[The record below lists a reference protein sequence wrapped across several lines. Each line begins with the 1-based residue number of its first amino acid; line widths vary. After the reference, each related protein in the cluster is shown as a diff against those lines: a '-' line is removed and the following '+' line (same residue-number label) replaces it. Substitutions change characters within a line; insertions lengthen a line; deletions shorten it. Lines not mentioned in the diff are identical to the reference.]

1 MKELNETVG
10 AMLSPDYKDRFIAEY
25 YQLKI
30 RHDKLVN
37 MCKLWDEGKLSFT
50 PTCPRSLYNDQLE
63 GMEIY
68 LAVLEERAKL
78 EDIVLEV

>member
-68 LAVLEERAKL
+68 LAVLKERAKL

>member
-10 AMLSPDYKDRFIAEY
+10 CMLSPDYKDRFKAEY

-30 RHDKLVN
+30 RYDKLVN

-50 PTCPRSLYNDQLE
+50 PTCPRSLYYDQLE